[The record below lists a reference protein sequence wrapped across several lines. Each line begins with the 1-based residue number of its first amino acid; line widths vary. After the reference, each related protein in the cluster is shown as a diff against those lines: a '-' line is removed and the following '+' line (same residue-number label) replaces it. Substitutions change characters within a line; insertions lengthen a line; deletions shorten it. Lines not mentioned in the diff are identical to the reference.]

1 MGSIHG
7 QYSKVVDDE
16 IRSSRHCRFTFLHFA
31 RSMTGIARDFT
42 FGVAFMIFERM
53 ECMAGENGGV
63 RMVFGELSLVLAKS

>member
-1 MGSIHG
+1 
-7 QYSKVVDDE
+7 
-16 IRSSRHCRFTFLHFA
+16 
-31 RSMTGIARDFT
+31 MTGIARDFT